1 VVSSCWKFLVFPID
15 LVPGVTNTTPPVWG
29 SVVES
34 MCISFE
40 IVVEWCTVV
49 VDGVLKKIFSMVLV

>member
-1 VVSSCWKFLVFPID
+1 VFPID